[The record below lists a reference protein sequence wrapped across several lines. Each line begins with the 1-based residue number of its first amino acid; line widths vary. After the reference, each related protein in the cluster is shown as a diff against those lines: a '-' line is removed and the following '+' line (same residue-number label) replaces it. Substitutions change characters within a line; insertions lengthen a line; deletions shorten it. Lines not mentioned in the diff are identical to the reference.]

1 MNDHQHFWVD
11 HGPSDRFLVLDRMEE
26 VLSRM
31 TLQKE
36 MPPSHPDTC
45 CVPVV
50 HLVPNRILKRVHQ
63 AVYR

>member
-1 MNDHQHFWVD
+1 M
-11 HGPSDRFLVLDRMEE
+11 GRAIVLDRMEE
-26 VLSRM
+26 VLIRM

-45 CVPVV
+45 CVLVV
-50 HLVPNRILKRVHQ
+50 HLVPNGILNRVHL